1 MRGERQ
7 ARTRASQPHD
17 PAPAA
22 HTRTANQPPGPYAR
36 ASATAGTPAQA
47 RRRGVNAA
55 GSASSPVDGTS
66 LPSQPLARGGAPAAD
81 ARRPGPERRACMR
94 GDWVQVWVCW
104 RSRRH
109 ARQSRVSVGPL
120 PCFSSVVFAPIDT
133 PFSLS
138 LSLPL
143 SPPLSHGHRPR
154 PGAAQRGRWPSQPGS
169 PPGRL
174 AQVSHPG
181 CPVSPKKGGERGGR
195 VRDPPT
201 CASVNWAPPWR
212 TCQDAQA
219 PVRHGQAMRR
229 VSKIRPANRQ
239 PELTTLASSQA
250 RRAGLPPR
258 RRARRPDSR
267 PRRGRLPSGRD
278 RAHGGAP
285 V

>member
-7 ARTRASQPHD
+7 ARARASQPHD

-120 PCFSSVVFAPIDT
+120 PCSSSSSRLSRHSIL
-133 PFSLS
+133 SLS
-138 LSLPL
+138 LSPSL
-143 SPPLSHGHRPR
+143 SSSLSWPP
-154 PGAAQRGRWPSQPGS
+154 PS
-169 PPGRL
+169 
-174 AQVSHPG
+174 
-181 CPVSPKKGGERGGR
+181 
-195 VRDPPT
+195 
-201 CASVNWAPPWR
+201 
-212 TCQDAQA
+212 
-219 PVRHGQAMRR
+219 
-229 VSKIRPANRQ
+229 
-239 PELTTLASSQA
+239 
-250 RRAGLPPR
+250 PR
-258 RRARRPDSR
+258 RRPARPLAVAARQPARSSR
-267 PRRGRLPSGRD
+267 SSLASRLPGKS
-278 RAHGGAP
+278 
-285 V
+285 